1 MTITDTFLTSLKQ
14 LWEGI
19 DDFPIYESI
28 LLNDAKIMLSERK
41 LLDLSKP
48 FDIETTNPFGVYL
61 LSIKNEDEKITSNI
75 FMDAWNSSKLGY
87 SSKPVKKRSH
97 NTVIDGFQ
105 AIYIGKSAKLKDR
118 IKEHCFQK
126 VDGTTYGTKL
136 MHRHDVLDKYPLY
149 LSYYCIDNKIKIGDP
164 FKQFIITNLESK
176 LRSEHYY
183 PWIGKQ

>member
-1 MTITDTFLTSLKQ
+1 MTPTDTFLTSLKTI
-14 LWEGI
+14 WESVE
-19 DDFPIYESI
+19 PN
-28 LLNDAKIMLSERK
+28 LLEDAKLKLSERVV
-41 LLDLSKP
+41 LDLSKP
-48 FDIETTNPFGVYL
+48 FKIDTTNSFGIYL
-61 LSIKNEDEKITSNI
+61 ISIKNEDHKTTSEV
-75 FMDAWNSSKLGY
+75 FLDAWNSSRLGY
-87 SSKPVKKRSH
+87 SSRAIKKRSH

-136 MHRHDVLDKYPLY
+136 MHRQDVIDKYPLY
-149 LSYYCIDNKIKIGDP
+149 LSYYCIDSKIKIGDP